1 MPKSY
6 ISRQGW
12 DKTLLTNRDLKPTE
26 RVEDPLKNLKRD
38 KERRRKVEE
47 REKERK
53 RKAEERKRK
62 AEEKKRKAES
72 EKFRIRLSELY
83 EKHKNLI
90 FQLAKSGTPK
100 EQILRVLIRSKG
112 LSNNE
117 AGIVYKKCNPGRRR
131 EKY

>member
-12 DKTLLTNRDLKPTE
+12 DKTLLTNRDLTPTE
-26 RVEDPLKNLKRD
+26 RVEDPLKNLNRE
-38 KERRRKVEE
+38 KERRKKVEE
-47 REKERK
+47 REK
-53 RKAEERKRK
+53 ERKRK